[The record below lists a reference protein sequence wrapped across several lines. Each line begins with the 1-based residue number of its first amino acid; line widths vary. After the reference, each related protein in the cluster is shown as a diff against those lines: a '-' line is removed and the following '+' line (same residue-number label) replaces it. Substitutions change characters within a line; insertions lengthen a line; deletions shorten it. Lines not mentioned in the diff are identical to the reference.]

1 MPKKHLRLEIL
12 PQPDDTTCGPT
23 CLHAVYQYYGEDLSL
38 DRVIRET
45 QTLKEGGTLGVQL
58 ANHALSRGYRVTLYT
73 YNLLVFDPTWF
84 AKPGIDL
91 AERLAR
97 QAELKRSAKLRQ
109 ASRAYLDFLKQG
121 GEIRFEDLK
130 AGLIRRYL
138 GREIPILTGLSA
150 TYLYRSARE
159 VGEHVVEFDDLRGD
173 PMGHFVV
180 LDGYNREERLAHV
193 SDPWEPSSRG
203 RSRQYWID
211 IDRVINAILLGI
223 VTYDANLLIIEPEH
237 ARAHRRQ

>member
-1 MPKKHLRLEIL
+1 MPKKKLRLEIL

-23 CLHAVYQYYGEDLSL
+23 CLHAVYRYYGEDLPL
-38 DRVIRET
+38 DKVIRET
-45 QTLKEGGTLGVQL
+45 QTLREGGTLGVQL

-84 AKPGIDL
+84 EKPGVDL
-91 AERLAR
+91 ADRLRR
-97 QAELKRSAKLRQ
+97 QAEVKRSPKLRQ
-109 ASRAYLDFLKQG
+109 ATRAYLEFLQKG
-121 GEIRFEDLK
+121 GKIRFEDLT
-130 AGLIRRYL
+130 ASLIRRYL

-159 VGEHVVEFDDLRGD
+159 LGEHVIELDDIRGE

-180 LDGYNREERLAHV
+180 LNGYNREERLAHV
-193 SDPWEPSSRG
+193 SDPWEPESRG

-211 IDRVINAILLGI
+211 IDRVMNAILLGI
-223 VTYDANLLIIEPEH
+223 VTYDANLLIIEPSD